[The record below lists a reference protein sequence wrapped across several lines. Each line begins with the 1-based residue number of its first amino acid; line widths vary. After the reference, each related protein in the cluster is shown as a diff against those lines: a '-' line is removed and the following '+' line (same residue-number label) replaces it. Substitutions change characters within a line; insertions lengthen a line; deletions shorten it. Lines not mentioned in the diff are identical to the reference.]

1 MKQILTF
8 SLLAMMIVPRSWAQ
22 QSCPLTNA
30 KLTDLRTAAS
40 KLAKQ
45 IILSPECKAYQ
56 ETANQ
61 ANAQLKDIATKI
73 QEYDQKQAQASGTTL
88 EGSGIDAKATALAA
102 VTQLDTVSNLFKED
116 RCGQELVGFVDY
128 ASTFVDVALGM
139 APFLALYGGAEA
151 MPWVLGGSIGGA
163 AAKALLSFFKNKNV
177 NMRNPDQSN
186 SFIKNSCAF
195 YNLHV
200 IKSSLDDLQMKQTP
214 MIEQSLADSKN
225 KLIQMK
231 GQSPEEP
238 NVEILARLKLAEKDK
253 EKIKFLKDQ
262 MTTDAVEGCSY
273 VKTFASREDQN
284 YTGSLVDRTWENYAE
299 SLKDNRF
306 RQDLERKYFMDE
318 LNPDISN
325 LTDTKPEDIVKC
337 NRWVTKVTNMNE
349 AGLVALRKAVDENAE
364 LKTYRTHV
372 SSKGKLEESIKL
384 QEARLKFFQELTG
397 NGFNIEYSEIIRS
410 HLQVQDA
417 LFDSSRWLKLL
428 RMKGLAEVWL
438 RVKFE
443 DAQVG
448 MNDFKTRKKE
458 VEDRIAKAEKTMA
471 MRFSKESIEQFSQR
485 HQATTGKTHP
495 EISPALMT
503 DVCNQLKRTWSS
515 WYNGLI
521 HARAGK
527 DYCGT
532 FDTVINR
539 LDYPYVQTLCFGT
552 TDRGGKKLASLRN
565 QVDQFLSR
573 KAEADAV
580 AERIRALSCKESSDL
595 TQELLA
601 LPLE

>member
-1 MKQILTF
+1 MKKILTF
-8 SLLAMMIVPRSWAQ
+8 TLLVTIITPRAWSQ

-40 KLAKQ
+40 KLAKT
-45 IILSPECKAYQ
+45 IVLSAECKSYQ
-56 ETANQ
+56 ETVNNANK
-61 ANAQLKDIATKI
+61 QLKDVATQI
-73 QEYDQKQAQASGTTL
+73 SAFDQKTAKDNGTSL
-88 EGSGIDAKATALAA
+88 GIDAKATALAA
-102 VTQLDTVSNLFKED
+102 VTQLDTVSNLFKDD
-116 RCGQELVGFVDY
+116 RCGNELVGFLDY
-128 ASTFVDVALGM
+128 ASTFVDVAMGM
-139 APFLALYGGAEA
+139 APFLALYGGPEA
-151 MPWVLGGSIGGA
+151 MPWVLGGSLGGA
-163 AAKALLSFFKNKNV
+163 AAKALISFFKNKNV
-177 NMRNPDQSN
+177 NMRDPDQSN

-214 MIEQSLADSKN
+214 MIEQNLLQSKNRLSLITTQAPQEPDVEVLVRLRLAD
-225 KLIQMK
+225 
-231 GQSPEEP
+231 
-238 NVEILARLKLAEKDK
+238 KDK

-262 MTTDAVEGCSY
+262 MIVDPMESCSY

-284 YTGSLVDRTWENYAE
+284 YTGSLVDRVWENYAE

-306 RQDLERKYFMDE
+306 RMELERKYFMDE
-318 LNPDISN
+318 LNPDVSN
-325 LTDTKPEDIVKC
+325 IADLNASDIAKC
-337 NRWVTKVTNMNE
+337 NRWLSKITVMNE
-349 AGLVALRKAVDENAE
+349 AGLVLLRKAVEDNPQ
-364 LKTYRTHV
+364 LKTYREFA
-372 SSKGKLEESIKL
+372 SGKIKLEDSIKL

-438 RVKFE
+438 RVKYE
-443 DAQVG
+443 DADSG
-448 MNDFKTRKKE
+448 MNDFKARRHE
-458 VEDRIAKAEKTMA
+458 VAERISKAQKV
-471 MRFSKESIEQFSQR
+471 I
-485 HQATTGKTHP
+485 GKPFNKQNLEEFVSTYVSTSGREHST
-495 EISPALMT
+495 ITNGLLI

-527 DYCGT
+527 DYCST
-532 FDTVINR
+532 FDSVINR
-539 LDYPYVQTLCFGT
+539 LDYPHVQTLCYGT
-552 TDRGGKKLASLRN
+552 TDNRGKNVGSLRN
-565 QVDQFLSR
+565 QVEDFM
-573 KAEADAV
+573 KKKPEADAV
-580 AERIRALSCKESSDL
+580 AERIRSLSCKESTDL